1 MSERDKEQASPARS
15 AVSARNSK
23 VRIDVDRHLASRK
36 AVGELLDRRKK
47 VFVCSQR
54 FAEGGIQSA
63 RVLIG
68 GEYYDV
74 DGTQLA
80 QLIDGLSPADLMLVP
95 AREDL

>member
-1 MSERDKEQASPARS
+1 MRERDKEQRSPAPPAALRRI
-15 AVSARNSK
+15 AD
-23 VRIDVDRHLASRK
+23 VRIDVDRHLASRR
-36 AVGELLDRRKK
+36 AVRELLARRN

-54 FAEGGIQSA
+54 FAEGGVQSA

-80 QLIDGLSPADLMLVP
+80 QLRDGLSPADLMLVP